1 MNSKAEDLKALEAL
15 ESEQKTPQI
24 SITELEDISDEDRPN
39 TLDGFKILDN
49 SELPQ
54 NGILYPES
62 WTFAYR
68 CPEAKEVANFST
80 INEQDQP
87 AIIIAI
93 EDLIRRCVIIYD
105 TEKNRKVSTGEVC
118 DCHRTFFLLKLREF
132 YLPESPIQYPGVC
145 SLCHEPK
152 DIKLFSY
159 LLQFDDLSEKLLSVF
174 DGRKFSMPWPELDEP
189 IEFLIPTIELSSRI
203 FKYLVRTYRDSSN
216 DREGKHA
223 DKIMYDKQ
231 FLLMAPYLYV
241 TGKESI
247 KELGVKYKNIQKNEI
262 LFKAY
267 LEIVTKLKLD
277 NTEYIDSTCEH
288 CEAEEEAQIRFPGGW
303 KNMFVNKKSTSG
315 YFD

>member
-1 MNSKAEDLKALEAL
+1 MNKKDQDLDALK
-15 ESEQKTPQI
+15 Q
-24 SITELEDISDEDRPN
+24 LEDDQKPIRVLNTEIETTSDEERPN
-39 TLDGFKILDN
+39 TLDGYKILDS
-49 SELPQ
+49 SEIPQ
-54 NGILYPES
+54 NGVLYPES
-62 WTFAYR
+62 WTFVYR

-105 TEKNRKVSTGEVC
+105 TDRNRKVSTGEIC

-132 YLPESPIQYPGVC
+132 YLPQSPIQYPGVC

-152 DIKLFSY
+152 DIKLFAES
-159 LLQFDDLSEKLLSVF
+159 LQFEELNEKLLSVF
-174 DGRKFSMPWPELDEP
+174 DGRKFSMPWPGLDEP

-216 DREGKHA
+216 DREGKNA

-247 KELGVKYKNIQKNEI
+247 KELATKYKNIQKNEI
-262 LFKAY
+262 QFKAY

-277 NTEYIDSTCEH
+277 NTEFIDSECDH
-288 CEAEEEAQIRFPGGW
+288 CEATEEAQIRFPGGW
-303 KNMFVNKKSTSG
+303 KNMFVNKTSASG